1 MRRGWT
7 IPLLA
12 LLAGLTACQGTP
24 PRPAAPNP
32 PAVTAPT
39 PNQPQRPP
47 PRVSPYPPAQE
58 DVSKRG
64 DYVAGGLY
72 APHIQDRAPDVIP
85 DVEAIPEPVVVALP
99 RSAYGNRSPYQVL
112 GQSYYVLEDARGF
125 VETGIAS
132 YYGSKFHGRRTSNQE
147 IYDMYAFT
155 AAHKS
160 LPLPSFAR
168 VTNLD
173 NGKSVV
179 VRVND
184 RGPFHAGRIIDLS
197 YAAAVKLG
205 IDRAGT
211 GRVEVRALLPD
222 TDTDTGS
229 ALASTPNSAPSS
241 ALDDWLA
248 GRGAA
253 SAADGVA
260 LGAGVRP
267 VPVPPQLQLQVGAF
281 SRRAHAETALA
292 HLHAAGLSLA
302 VLYDDSS
309 DGRPLWRLRIPVTA
323 REAAGISARLA
334 RLGLGAPQLVR
345 Q

>member
-1 MRRGWT
+1 MRRGWPV
-7 IPLLA
+7 PLLV
-12 LLAGLTACQGTP
+12 LLAGLSACQNTP
-24 PRPAAPNP
+24 PRPAAPAAPPVSASNP
-32 PAVTAPT
+32 PQT
-39 PNQPQRPP
+39 QRPP

-72 APHIQDRAPDVIP
+72 APHIQDRAPDFIP
-85 DVEAIPEPVVVALP
+85 DVDAIPEPDVVALP

-112 GQSYYVLEDARGF
+112 GQSYYVLDDASGF

-147 IYDMYAFT
+147 VYDMYAFT

-211 GRVEVRALLPD
+211 GRVEVRALLPAAD
-222 TDTDTGS
+222 AGS
-229 ALASTPNSAPSS
+229 ARASTPNSAPPS

-248 GRGAA
+248 GRSADT
-253 SAADGVA
+253 AADGVA

-267 VPVPPQLQLQVGAF
+267 VPGPPQLQLQVGAF
-281 SRRAHAETALA
+281 SRRTHAETALA
-292 HLHAAGLSLA
+292 RLHAAGMPRA

-323 REAAGISARLA
+323 REAADLGARLA
-334 RLGLGAPQLVR
+334 GLGLGAAQLVR